1 MSKRRNLFASMVA
14 LLLTFGMYSCQ
25 DELADNDHY
34 KAPNWLKGNAYEVLQ
49 KEGNYSIFLKG
60 VDLSDFRDKVA
71 GKSIVTV
78 MAPNDEAFT
87 AFLQEKGYASIEEL
101 NERDHSYL
109 NRLIGYHIMYYAYD
123 WSKMVN
129 FRPTD
134 GDGATEES
142 KEVMAGYYY
151 KHRTHS
157 QDPIEQKRVKLT
169 ANATSD
175 TLLTIYHYE
184 HFLPVFSNK
193 LFETKGID
201 AEYNYEYFY
210 PQTEWNGITG
220 GKGGFNIANAKVTDS
235 DNVVTDNGYLYHVDR
250 VLEPLKTI
258 YQEMADNSNYS
269 KFLEMYDQYAVYNTA
284 DIETNQALG
293 YEAYVMGHS
302 NVPSIAYEWPVMS
315 WSALKVLES
324 EGYNIFAPTNEA
336 IDKFFTNFWT
346 AEGGYEKLADLD
358 KLITRFF
365 IFQSFADEF
374 RPVFPEEIKKGNVL
388 TPFGSPINIDPDQV
402 TDRKICSNGILYGM
416 DEMKAPAIFS
426 SVVGPAF
433 KDTTYL
439 PYLYALYGSEQILP
453 LASNK
458 TSFVTL
464 MPSSKQLLETYPA
477 IRLHETIN
485 GNELQQ
491 YNEEAGDFT
500 AMGSGAQSAI
510 VQMHVAANI
519 ESLPTSGTAVVTT
532 NTPYNYWFVKD
543 GQITTN
549 ALFNEQIE
557 PTYEKTTPF
566 VNLTPITNNGKTWD
580 NGCSYA
586 YDAEGIFEPVKGDG
600 LSMKLAI
607 CNDKN
612 YPYYMFSQL
621 LKKAGLVTG
630 TALSARIVTMTDR
643 FFVFIPTNEAI
654 MENLAKIP
662 GCAKLKVDDK
672 GTITGTLGT
681 TDKNNLANYLCNFFV
696 NSLMNSF
703 TAYPYIGSS
712 CKGSFLTSS
721 GAKKIV
727 VADNGAKLS
736 VTLKG
741 ADTYTDVTP
750 KYYYLPFAFADGC
763 FHLIDGI
770 LPTE

>member
-1 MSKRRNLFASMVA
+1 MGKKRNLFVSMTA
-14 LLLTFGMYSCQ
+14 LLLAFGATSCQ
-25 DELADNDHY
+25 DDLADNDHY
-34 KAPNWLKGNAYEVLQ
+34 KAPDWLKGNAYEVLQ

-60 VDLSDFRDKVA
+60 VDLSNFKDKVA

-78 MAPNDEAFT
+78 MAPNDEAFA
-87 AFLQEKGYASIEEL
+87 AFLQKKGYSSIEEL
-101 NERDHSYL
+101 NEQAPSYL

-123 WSKMVN
+123 WAKMVN
-129 FRPTD
+129 FRPID
-134 GDGATEES
+134 GDGATEDD

-169 ANATSD
+169 ANATTD

-201 AEYNYEYFY
+201 AKYNYEYFF
-210 PQTEWNGITG
+210 PETEWNGKTG
-220 GKGGFNIANAKVTDS
+220 AEGGFNIANAKVTDS
-235 DNVVTDNGYLYHVDR
+235 DNVITDNGYLYHVDR
-250 VLEPLKTI
+250 VLEPMKTI
-258 YQEMADNSNYS
+258 YQEMASNANYS
-269 KFLEMYDQYAVYNTA
+269 KFLEMYDQYAVYTTA
-284 DIETNQALG
+284 DVETNEALG
-293 YEAYVMGHS
+293 YEAYVQGH
-302 NVPSIAYEWPVMS
+302 NGVPTIAYEWPVLS
-315 WSALKVLES
+315 WQALSTLERV
-324 EGYNIFAPTNEA
+324 GYNIFAPTNQA
-336 IDKFFTNFWT
+336 MDNFFKNFWT
-346 AEGGYEKLADLD
+346 AEGGYATLADLD
-358 KLITRFF
+358 KLITRYF
-365 IFQSFADEF
+365 IYQSFSEEDF
-374 RPVFPEEIKKGNVL
+374 LVFPEEIKSGEVL
-388 TPFGSPINIDPDQV
+388 TPYGSPINIDPDKV
-402 TDRKICSNGILYGM
+402 TDRKVCSNGLLYGM

-426 SVVGPAF
+426 SVAGPAF

-439 PYLYALYGSEQILP
+439 PYLYALDGSDQILP

-458 TSFVTL
+458 TEFVTL
-464 MPSSKQLLETYPA
+464 MPSSKQLFNTYPA

-485 GNELQQ
+485 GKELQQ
-491 YNEEAGDFT
+491 YNEEAGDFV
-500 AMGSGAQSAI
+500 AMGSGAKRDI
-510 VQMHVAANI
+510 VQMHVAANV
-519 ESLPTSGTAVVTT
+519 ESLPATGTAVVST

-557 PTYEKTTPF
+557 PTYEKQTPF
-566 VNLTPITNNGKTWD
+566 VNLTPITNAGQAWD

-586 YDAEGIFEPVKGDG
+586 YDYEGIFEPVKGDG

-621 LKKAGLVTG
+621 LKKAGLITG
-630 TALSARIVTMTDR
+630 TTLSARIVTLTDR

-654 MENLAKIP
+654 TENLTKIP
-662 GCAKLKVDDK
+662 GCAKLSIDAN
-672 GTITGTLGT
+672 GAIAGNLGT
-681 TDKNNLANYLCNFFV
+681 TDKNKLANYLCDYFV

-703 TAYPYIGSS
+703 TAYPYIGST
-712 CKGSFLTSS
+712 CNGAFLTSS
-721 GAKKIV
+721 GANKLV
-727 VADNGAKLS
+727 VADNGTKLS
-736 VTLKG
+736 VTLEG
-741 ADTYTDVTP
+741 SSVYTDVTP